1 MQCIQVSTS
10 FNSVLITTCYASIL
24 CPSIP
29 LDMVD
34 VDAGDLT
41 ERKNLRDRLKCKS
54 FRWYLENIYPESRLS
69 DKFIAFGEVNNY

>member
-1 MQCIQVSTS
+1 
-10 FNSVLITTCYASIL
+10 
-24 CPSIP
+24 
-29 LDMVD
+29 MVD

-69 DKFIAFGEVNNY
+69 DKFIAFGEVITQKILFKSERYEFKDSLMMTG